1 METTSAS
8 YAMSRNTSSSG
19 SNEKQQALAQF
30 TRAQYR
36 SKKCSTCSNMP
47 PCNITYCN
55 GSSVVLVVLVLVLV
69 LVLVVGRRGRQV
81 ALEQGPL
88 TYGLTGL

>member
-8 YAMSRNTSSSG
+8 YTMSRNTTSSSG

-69 LVLVVGRRGRQV
+69 LVVVVVVDR
-81 ALEQGPL
+81 
-88 TYGLTGL
+88 